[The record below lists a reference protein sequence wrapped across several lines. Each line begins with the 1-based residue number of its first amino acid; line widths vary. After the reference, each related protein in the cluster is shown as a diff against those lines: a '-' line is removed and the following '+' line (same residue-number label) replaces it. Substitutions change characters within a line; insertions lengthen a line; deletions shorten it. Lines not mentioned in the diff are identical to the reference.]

1 MAMSHKKQK
10 EIFGIVKAMVEK
22 NKLKQDTVTKDEVYQ
37 KAVKENRRLALEIC
51 RALLKDE
58 SRIEGIENLIKL
70 NKLAEEGKSCL
81 IASEHKSNLDVP
93 NLYTLFYDKYPEYMY
108 IFENVTFIAGKKLN
122 EETPAVKIFAEM
134 FNRLIIVPKTT
145 KVQTK
150 EEQKQM
156 FAINRAS
163 QKWIRENKTKG
174 HIFLLYPTGT
184 RTRDWLPETK
194 KGIREAYNY
203 LKNFDYFCPA
213 SIQGNTMPAV
223 KDSPNML
230 EDPCQEDNVIY
241 SFGEVVKTEDFIKEN
256 LATIQAQEEVDQ
268 KQTIVDKLMEII
280 YSIPQKKWKPD
291 M

>member
-10 EIFGIVKAMVEK
+10 EIFGIVKDMVERR
-22 NKLKQDTVTKDEVYQ
+22 KLKHDTVTKDSVYQ
-37 KAVKENRRLALEIC
+37 KAVKENRRLALEIS
-51 RALLKDE
+51 RALMLKD
-58 SRIEGIENLIKL
+58 SRIEGFDNLLHL

-81 IASEHKSNLDVP
+81 ILSEHKSNLDVP

-108 IFENVTFIAGKKLN
+108 VFENITFIAGKKLN
-122 EETPAVKIFAEM
+122 EQTPAVKIFAEM

-145 KVQTK
+145 QIKDK
-150 EEQKQM
+150 EEQKRM

-163 QKWIRENKTKG
+163 QKWIKDNKNKG

-194 KGIREAYNY
+194 KGIREVFNY
-203 LKNFDYFCPA
+203 LKNFDYFCPV
-213 SIQGNTMPAV
+213 SIEGNTMPAV
-223 KDSPNML
+223 KDSANML
-230 EDPCQEDNVIY
+230 EDPCKEDTIIY
-241 SFGEVVKTEDFIKEN
+241 TFGDVVKTEEFITEN
-256 LATIQAQEEVDQ
+256 LAKIQDKVDQ

-280 YSIPQKKWKPD
+280 YSIPENRFKPD